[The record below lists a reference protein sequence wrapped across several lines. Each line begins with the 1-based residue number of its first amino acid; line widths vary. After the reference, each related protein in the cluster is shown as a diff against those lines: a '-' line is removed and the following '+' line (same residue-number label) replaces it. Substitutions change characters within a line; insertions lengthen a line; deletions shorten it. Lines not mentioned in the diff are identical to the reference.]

1 VDFDSLGIKTQ
12 ALRGVDH
19 KVPNVLSL
27 VSLKLNDLTH
37 LGVVHDSAIAGKLL
51 LDHLENLFLVKLLRE
66 TLDGS
71 QGLSSISLLDTY
83 MDIILRLLR
92 LSGIFVGFGEGV
104 CNRFASVFLF
114 STTITKRGVWLR
126 SGNELLELRRC
137 PAHVCRNNTIVAAE

>member
-71 QGLSSISLLDTY
+71 QGLSSISLCE
-83 MDIILRLLR
+83 
-92 LSGIFVGFGEGV
+92 S
-104 CNRFASVFLF
+104 F
-114 STTITKRGVWLR
+114 S
-126 SGNELLELRRC
+126 
-137 PAHVCRNNTIVAAE
+137 